1 MRSTPARFALYT
13 TLVVMVVL
21 HNDFWLW
28 SDGRIVLGLPVG
40 LLYHI
45 VYAVVTSVLLLLI
58 VRFAW
63 PYLGERGSSGS

>member
-1 MRSTPARFALYT
+1 VRSKPARLALYT
-13 TLVVMVVL
+13 TLVVMFLL

-28 SDGRIVLGLPVG
+28 SDGRIVVGLPVG

-45 VYAVVTSVLLLLI
+45 VYAVVTSVLMFLI

-63 PYLGERGSSGS
+63 PYLAERGDSGS

>member
-1 MRSTPARFALYT
+1 VRSKPARYALYS
-13 TLVVMVVL
+13 TLVVMYVL

-45 VYAVVTSVLLLLI
+45 IYAAVTSVLLFLI

-63 PYLGERGSSGS
+63 PYHAERGGSGS